1 MDIHRIPTH
10 VVRAPSYRNDAAAP
24 PSPRRTARSNSQAS
38 DDAVHPRGA
47 MTIPGAR
54 LDDAPPPLPP
64 PRFNQELAHG
74 IDVAWSW
81 GNSNPFHYNKK
92 HLAPIQPGSSLYG
105 SYRESPRPSISLRS
119 ADDMDLDDDQD
130 HRRGST
136 VSTIRSPSPSPAQ
149 SRIGGHVPS
158 LIRKPPSPAPLNQR
172 LVSCPLICPGPLH
185 DTTDLPTWRSLRVSE
200 LVCCSPGSGSPE
212 FPLSL
217 HK

>member
-10 VVRAPSYRNDAAAP
+10 AVRNPSYRNDAATP
-24 PSPRRTARSNSQAS
+24 RSPRTTSRSNSQAS

-54 LDDAPPPLPP
+54 FDDAPPPLPP

-81 GNSNPFHYNKK
+81 GNSNPFDYNKK

-105 SYRESPRPSISLRS
+105 SYREAHRPSISLRRP
-119 ADDMDLDDDQD
+119 DDMDLDDEED

-136 VSTIRSPSPSPAQ
+136 VSTLRSPSPAESKL
-149 SRIGGHVPS
+149 GGHIPS
-158 LIRKPPSPAPLNQR
+158 LIRKPPSPTTLNQR
-172 LVSCPLICPGPLH
+172 LVSHPLICPGPLH
-185 DTTDLPTWRSLRVSE
+185 DSTEYRRGGLWMFRN
-200 LVCCSPGSGSPE
+200 
-212 FPLSL
+212 
-217 HK
+217 